1 MGAESGVWKVKS
13 GVWRVKSGEWR
24 VKSGAWRVEL
34 KALVCLPCKGGGPQS
49 GGGVLIKRVES
60 GERRPKGAA
69 SPLTDVL
76 NPHRAECGKLRAEFG
91 EWSVESGDRCTF
103 LISNC

>member
-1 MGAESGVWKVKS
+1 MRNQERRAECGKL
-13 GVWRVKSGEWR
+13 RAEFGELR
-24 VKSGAWRVEL
+24 AEFGEWRVEL